1 VARQLSEWGDTAE
14 SGERERRRAARPV
27 ERDLEAVLMDLADDF
42 PLLASLVE
50 QRAGGQRRLPMAG
63 SGKGTGELASGA
75 DLVAV
80 SVLGGADTAMS
91 AVREPGAGGGGGAG
105 GSAAAAEP
113 PARAGAE
120 GATAEARLPGGR
132 STERRPGRYGLTI
145 QFEERADDLELARLV
160 ESTVWINEAHPAYRR
175 AAASRAEGYHIAL
188 ASALA
193 LASLA
198 VEPAK
203 EHAFVTAFLASWG
216 AALDRRKPAR
226 RR

>member
-1 VARQLSEWGDTAE
+1 MISPCWPPWWSSA
-14 SGERERRRAARPV
+14 RAAS
-27 ERDLEAVLMDLADDF
+27 AVCRWRARGRG
-42 PLLASLVE
+42 PASWHPALIWS
-50 QRAGGQRRLPMAG
+50 R
-63 SGKGTGELASGA
+63 
-75 DLVAV
+75 V
-80 SVLGGADTAMS
+80 SVLGGADTAVS
-91 AVREPGAGGGGGAG
+91 AVREPGAGGGAGGGAT
-105 GSAAAAEP
+105 AAEP
-113 PARAGAE
+113 PALPGAE
-120 GATAEARLPGGR
+120 PAMAEARLPGGR

-145 QFEERADDLELARLV
+145 QFEERPDDPELARLV